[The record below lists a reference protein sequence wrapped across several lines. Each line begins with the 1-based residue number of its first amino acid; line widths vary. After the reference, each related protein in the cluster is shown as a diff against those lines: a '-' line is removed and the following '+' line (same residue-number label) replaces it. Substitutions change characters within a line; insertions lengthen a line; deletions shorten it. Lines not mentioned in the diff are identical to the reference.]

1 MCDTD
6 VEYVAELAFVL
17 CLPASVKRRAEDVID
32 RADVVVT
39 EDSNDVVAVDAQVHG
54 VVADTAREDAWLFL
68 APGEPGATLVYGE
81 LKPSKEVALES
92 AAGLLET
99 VDGFLYEVNL
109 VFAIC
114 ADLGMAGR
122 VFHEDDLVVEE
133 AALEKGGDKI
143 VSRGLEP
150 QASLDGNENTDRR
163 VAQGR

>member
-1 MCDTD
+1 
-6 VEYVAELAFVL
+6 
-17 CLPASVKRRAEDVID
+17 VKRRAEDVVD

-39 EDSNDVVAVDAQVHG
+39 EDSDDVVAVDTQVHG
-54 VVADTAREDAWLFL
+54 VVADAAREDARLFL
-68 APGEPGATLVYGE
+68 ASGEPGAALVDGE
-81 LKPSKEVALES
+81 LKPSEEVALES

-109 VFAIC
+109 VFAVC

-122 VFHEDDLVVEE
+122 VFHEDNLVVEE

-143 VSRGLEP
+143 VSTGLEP
-150 QASLDGNENTDRR
+150 QASLDGDENMDRR